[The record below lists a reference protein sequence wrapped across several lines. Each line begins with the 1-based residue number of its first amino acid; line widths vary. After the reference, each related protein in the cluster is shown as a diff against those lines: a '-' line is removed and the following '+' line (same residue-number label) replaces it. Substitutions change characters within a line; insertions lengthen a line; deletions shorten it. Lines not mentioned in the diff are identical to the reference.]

1 MDRFEQQIAEHETSL
16 ESLFSACEKLNEIAQ
31 VAQES
36 LKDGGL
42 HPTALPYCN
51 IALESYGGVALE
63 DSALMTLPRQQTTG
77 DVVKAAVEGVKKV
90 LQHIFEMIK
99 KMWSWIVDHAK
110 ALVSRTAALTVKA
123 KELAEKAKDYSGV
136 VEKVSVIE
144 DSQLVHRL
152 AWGKRGVNYN
162 FEDGLHFYQHAVEE
176 VSGLVV
182 ADGAKMAAALLH
194 AFQIVVELKPREEY
208 SIDSSF
214 VIERIP
220 GYHTEVSQHVGE
232 VPIHFH
238 ASPLLPGNGQI
249 WIFSVGRRGVRTTGA
264 HALKAIGKT
273 GIVVLDDKKS
283 SEESGTDLK
292 VQTLSDISAACQGVA
307 DLSKTIETVLN
318 KSTPSLNR
326 ALAVSKTAENF
337 IGMSGSPHAVDM
349 AQALR
354 AINNFAS
361 RGHVI
366 VCNRAFS
373 YASAVY
379 QHCLASYNAQ
389 VKV

>member
-42 HPTALPYCN
+42 HPTALPFCN
-51 IALESYGGVALE
+51 MALESYGAVALE
-63 DSALMTLPRQQTTG
+63 DGALMTLPRQQTTG
-77 DVVKAAVEGVKKV
+77 DVIKAAAEGVKKV
-90 LQHIFEMIK
+90 LQHIFELIK
-99 KMWSWIVDHAK
+99 KMWDWIADHAK

-136 VEKVSVIE
+136 VEKVNVIE
-144 DSQLVHRL
+144 DSQLAPRL
-152 AWGKRGVNYN
+152 AWGNRGVNYN

-176 VSGLVV
+176 VSGLLV
-182 ADGAKMAAALLH
+182 ADGAKMSAALLH
-194 AFQIVVELKPREEY
+194 AFQIVVQLKPHEEY

-220 GYHTEVSQHVGE
+220 GYRTEESQHVGE
-232 VPIHFH
+232 VPIYYH
-238 ASPLLPGNGQI
+238 ASPLLPGNGEI
-249 WIFSVGRRGVRTTGA
+249 WIFSVGRRGVRTTGTD
-264 HALKAIGKT
+264 ALKAIGKT

-292 VQTLSDISAACQGVA
+292 VQALSDISVTCQGIA

-326 ALAVSKTAENF
+326 ALAVSKTAESF
-337 IGMSGSPHAVDM
+337 IGMSNSPYAVDM

-354 AINNFAS
+354 AINNFAT
-361 RGHVI
+361 RGHVL

-389 VKV
+389 VKA